1 MNQYNSK
8 HPLVSVV
15 IPAHNAE
22 LFIDET
28 LKSVISQTYK
38 NLEVLVVDDGSE
50 DNTSRIVKSFCKRDN
65 RIVLMQQPQSGVAAA
80 RNAGIRRSKGEFVA
94 PLDADDVWDVQNIEK
109 QLRVIL
115 KAGPSVGL
123 VYAWSLVVNED
134 SIATGEYSAFQ
145 IEGDVYAT
153 LLSHYF
159 LGNASAALI
168 RRICFERV
176 GYYSTEFKE
185 RAAQGCE
192 DWELCLRIA
201 EHYQFRVVP
210 EFLIGYRRAGKSMS
224 SNYLSMAKSHN
235 YMLESVALR
244 HVSIPHSIY
253 LLSIV
258 NLYIYF
264 AHQSARVN
272 KQRDVRYW
280 LLRAIQIN
288 VIVAFLSFRIY
299 TLLAHICLNVILNK
313 LKKIKILD
321 NYADL
326 AYRNNYKLRYQI
338 NIFQD
343 DIVRKTNIRFIN
355 IIGHIYHRLVLMMSR
370 KSKINLETLV

>member
-1 MNQYNSK
+1 
-8 HPLVSVV
+8 LL
-15 IPAHNAE
+15 PA
-22 LFIDET
+22 
-28 LKSVISQTYK
+28 
-38 NLEVLVVDDGSE
+38 
-50 DNTSRIVKSFCKRDN
+50 SF
-65 RIVLMQQPQSGVAAA
+65 
-80 RNAGIRRSKGEFVA
+80 
-94 PLDADDVWDVQNIEK
+94 
-109 QLRVIL
+109 
-115 KAGPSVGL
+115 
-123 VYAWSLVVNED
+123 
-134 SIATGEYSAFQ
+134 
-145 IEGDVYAT
+145 
-153 LLSHYF
+153 
-159 LGNASAALI
+159 
-168 RRICFERV
+168 
-176 GYYSTEFKE
+176 
-185 RAAQGCE
+185 AAQGCE

-201 EHYQFRVVP
+201 EHYQFKVVP

-326 AYRNNYKLRYQI
+326 AYRNNYKLRYQV

-343 DIVRKTNIRFIN
+343 DIVRKTNIRLIN